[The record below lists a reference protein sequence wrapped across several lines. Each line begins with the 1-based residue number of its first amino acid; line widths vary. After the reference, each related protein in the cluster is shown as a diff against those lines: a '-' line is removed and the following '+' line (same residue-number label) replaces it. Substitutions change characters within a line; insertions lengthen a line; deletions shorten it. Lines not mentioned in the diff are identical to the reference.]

1 MFIYETMETLQK
13 IKVLLGMEVTPS
25 EMEEAKEQM
34 KFEDIALE
42 DGTIVS
48 ADALEVGSAVFIMV
62 EEEKQPLPIGEYA
75 LADGSLL
82 VVAEEGVIAEIK
94 EVEKEEEKEEEA
106 PAEEMA
112 EADNSK
118 IALVEAIGVLENLVQ
133 EFESI
138 KTEFNTLKEEYTA
151 VKVEAKELESKVE
164 EFEKVGEEI
173 KPNPEGNF
181 KSVALSP
188 LEFSKLSSQG
198 RVQYMINQ
206 NKK

>member
-1 MFIYETMETLQK
+1 METLQK
-13 IKVLLGMEVTPS
+13 IKVLLGMEVTKT

-62 EEEKQPLPIGEYA
+62 EEEKQPLPVGEYA

-82 VVAEEGVIAEIK
+82 VVTEEGIIAEIRAAA
-94 EVEKEEEKEEEA
+94 EEA
-106 PAEEMA
+106 PAEDMA

-118 IALVEAIGVLENLVQ
+118 AALIEAIGVIEGLVQ
-133 EFESI
+133 EFATI
-138 KTEFNTLKEEYTA
+138 KTEFETLKVEYSA
-151 VKVEAKELESKVE
+151 VKAESKVLESKVS
-164 EFEKVGEEI
+164 EFEKVGDEI
-173 KPNPEGNF
+173 KPSPEGNF
-181 KSVALSP
+181 KSVALTP
-188 LEFSKLSSQG
+188 LEFSKLSSHG
-198 RVQYMINQ
+198 KVQYRINQ

>member
-1 MFIYETMETLQK
+1 METLQK
-13 IKVLLGMEVTPS
+13 IKVLLGMEVTPT

-48 ADALEVGSAVFIMV
+48 ADALEAGSAVFIMV
-62 EEEKQPLPIGEYA
+62 EEERQPLPIGEYA

-82 VVAEEGVIAEIK
+82 VVTEEGIIAEIRA
-94 EVEKEEEKEEEA
+94 VEEAKEEA
-106 PAEEMA
+106 PSEEMA

-118 IALVEAIGVLENLVQ
+118 AALIEAIGVIEGLVQ
-133 EFESI
+133 EFAII
-138 KTEFNTLKEEYTA
+138 KSEFETLKGEYSA
-151 VKVEAKELESKVE
+151 VKAESKVLESKVS

-181 KSVALSP
+181 KSVQLTP
-188 LEFSKLSSQG
+188 LEFNKLSSQEK
-198 RVQYMINQ
+198 VQYRINN

>member
-1 MFIYETMETLQK
+1 METLQK
-13 IKVLLGMEVTPS
+13 IKVLLGMEVTKT

-62 EEEKQPLPIGEYA
+62 EEEKQPLPVGEYA

-82 VVAEEGVIAEIK
+82 VVTEEGIIAEIRAAA
-94 EVEKEEEKEEEA
+94 EEA
-106 PAEEMA
+106 PAEDMA

-118 IALVEAIGVLENLVQ
+118 AALIEAIGVIEGLVQ
-133 EFESI
+133 EFATI
-138 KTEFNTLKEEYTA
+138 KTEFETLKVEYSA
-151 VKVEAKELESKVE
+151 VKAESKVLESKVS
-164 EFEKVGEEI
+164 EFEKVGDEI

-181 KSVALSP
+181 KSVQLTP
-188 LEFSKLSSQG
+188 LEFSKLSSHG
-198 RVQYMINQ
+198 KVQYRINQ

>member
-1 MFIYETMETLQK
+1 METLQK
-13 IKVLLGMEVTPS
+13 IKVLLGMEVTKT

-62 EEEKQPLPIGEYA
+62 EEEKQPLPVGEYA

-82 VVAEEGVIAEIK
+82 VVTEEGMIAEIRAAA
-94 EVEKEEEKEEEA
+94 EEA
-106 PAEEMA
+106 PAEDMA

-118 IALVEAIGVLENLVQ
+118 AALIEAIGVIEGLVQ
-133 EFESI
+133 EFATI
-138 KTEFNTLKEEYTA
+138 KTEFETLKVEYSA
-151 VKVEAKELESKVE
+151 VKAESKVLESKVS
-164 EFEKVGEEI
+164 EFEKVGDEI

-181 KSVALSP
+181 KSVQLTP
-188 LEFSKLSSQG
+188 LEFSKLSSHG
-198 RVQYMINQ
+198 KVQYRINQ

>member
-48 ADALEVGSAVFIMV
+48 ADTLEVGSTVFIMV
-62 EEEKQPLPIGEYA
+62 EEEKQPLPVGEYA

-82 VVAEEGVIAEIK
+82 VVAEEGIIAEIK

-118 IALVEAIGVLENLVQ
+118 TALIEAIGVLENLVQ

-151 VKVEAKELESKVE
+151 VKVEAKELETKVE

>member
-1 MFIYETMETLQK
+1 METLQK

-62 EEEKQPLPIGEYA
+62 EEEKQPLPVGEYA

-82 VVAEEGVIAEIK
+82 VVAEEGIIAEIK
-94 EVEKEEEKEEEA
+94 EVEKEEA

-118 IALVEAIGVLENLVQ
+118 TALIEAIGVLENLVQ

-151 VKVEAKELESKVE
+151 VKVEAKELETKVE

>member
-1 MFIYETMETLQK
+1 METLQK
-13 IKVLLGMEVTPS
+13 IKVLLGMEVTPT

-82 VVAEEGVIAEIK
+82 VVTEEGIIAEIRA
-94 EVEKEEEKEEEA
+94 VEEAKEEA
-106 PAEEMA
+106 PEEEMA
-112 EADNSK
+112 EVDNSK
-118 IALVEAIGVLENLVQ
+118 TALIEAIGVLENLVQ
-133 EFESI
+133 EFATI
-138 KTEFNTLKEEYTA
+138 KSEFETLKGEYSA
-151 VKVEAKELESKVE
+151 VKAESKVLESKVE

-181 KSVALSP
+181 KSVQLTP
-188 LEFSKLSSQG
+188 LEFSKLSSHG
-198 RVQYMINQ
+198 KVQYRINQ

>member
-1 MFIYETMETLQK
+1 MKMETLNK
-13 IKVLLGMEVTPS
+13 IKVLLGMEQATKEELS
-25 EMEEAKEQM
+25 EAAEQM

-82 VVAEEGVIAEIK
+82 IVAEEGIIAELK
-94 EVEKEEEKEEEA
+94 EAEKEEEA
-106 PAEEMA
+106 PAEEEMQ

-118 IALVEAIGVLENLVQ
+118 TALVEAIGVLENLVQ

-173 KPNPEGNF
+173 KPSPEGNF
-181 KSVALSP
+181 NKVELSP
-188 LEFSKLSSQG
+188 MEFSRLSSQQK
-198 RVQYMINQ
+198 VQYNIN
-206 NKK
+206 KSK

>member
-1 MFIYETMETLQK
+1 METLKK
-13 IKVLLGMEVTPS
+13 IKVLLGMEVTKT

-62 EEEKQPLPIGEYA
+62 EEEKQPLPVGEYA

-82 VVAEEGVIAEIK
+82 VVTEEGMIAEIRAAA
-94 EVEKEEEKEEEA
+94 EEA
-106 PAEEMA
+106 PAEDMA

-118 IALVEAIGVLENLVQ
+118 AALIEAIGVIEGLVQ
-133 EFESI
+133 EFATI
-138 KTEFNTLKEEYTA
+138 KSEFETLKGEYSA
-151 VKVEAKELESKVE
+151 VKAESKVLESKVS
-164 EFEKVGEEI
+164 EFEKVGDEI

-181 KSVALSP
+181 KSVQLTP
-188 LEFSKLSSQG
+188 LEFSKLSSHG
-198 RVQYMINQ
+198 KVQYRINQ

>member
-1 MFIYETMETLQK
+1 
-13 IKVLLGMEVTPS
+13 MEVTPS

-48 ADALEVGSAVFIMV
+48 ADSLEVGSAVFIMV
-62 EEEKQPLPIGEYA
+62 EEEKQPLPVGEYA

-82 VVAEEGVIAEIK
+82 VVAEEGIIAEIK
-94 EVEKEEEKEEEA
+94 EVEKEEGKEEEA

-118 IALVEAIGVLENLVQ
+118 TALIEAIGVLENLVQ

-151 VKVEAKELESKVE
+151 VKVEAKELETKVE

-181 KSVALSP
+181 KSVQLTP
-188 LEFSKLSSQG
+188 LEFNKLSSQG
-198 RVQYMINQ
+198 KVQYRINQ

>member
-1 MFIYETMETLQK
+1 MEQATKEEL
-13 IKVLLGMEVTPS
+13 S
-25 EMEEAKEQM
+25 EAAEQM

-82 VVAEEGVIAEIK
+82 IVAEEGIIADLK
-94 EVEKEEEKEEEA
+94 EAEKEEEA
-106 PAEEMA
+106 PAEEEMQ

-118 IALVEAIGVLENLVQ
+118 TALVEAIGVLENLVQ
-133 EFESI
+133 EFEAI
-138 KTEFNTLKEEYTA
+138 KTEFNTLKEEYSS

-173 KPNPEGNF
+173 KPSPEGNF
-181 KSVALSP
+181 NKVELSP
-188 LEFSKLSSQG
+188 MEFSRLSSQQK
-198 RVQYMINQ
+198 VQYNIN
-206 NKK
+206 KSK

>member
-1 MFIYETMETLQK
+1 METLQK
-13 IKVLLGMEVTPS
+13 IKVLLGMEVTPT

-62 EEEKQPLPIGEYA
+62 EEEKQPLPVGEYA

-82 VVAEEGVIAEIK
+82 VVTEEGMIAEIRAAA
-94 EVEKEEEKEEEA
+94 EEA
-106 PAEEMA
+106 PAEDMA

-118 IALVEAIGVLENLVQ
+118 AALIEAIGVIEGLVQ
-133 EFESI
+133 EFATI
-138 KTEFNTLKEEYTA
+138 KTEFETLKVEYSA
-151 VKVEAKELESKVE
+151 VKAESKVLESKVS
-164 EFEKVGEEI
+164 EFEKVGDEI

-181 KSVALSP
+181 KSVQLTP
-188 LEFSKLSSQG
+188 LEFSKLSSHG
-198 RVQYMINQ
+198 KVQYRINQ

>member
-1 MFIYETMETLQK
+1 METLQK
-13 IKVLLGMEVTPS
+13 IKVLLGMEVTPT

-62 EEEKQPLPIGEYA
+62 EEEKQPLPVGEYA
-75 LADGSLL
+75 LA
-82 VVAEEGVIAEIK
+82 
-94 EVEKEEEKEEEA
+94 
-106 PAEEMA
+106 
-112 EADNSK
+112 
-118 IALVEAIGVLENLVQ
+118 
-133 EFESI
+133 EFE
-138 KTEFNTLKEEYTA
+138 TLKGEYSA
-151 VKVEAKELESKVE
+151 VKAESKVLESKVS

-181 KSVALSP
+181 KSVQLTP
-188 LEFSKLSSQG
+188 LEFSKLSSHG
-198 RVQYMINQ
+198 KVQYRINQ

>member
-1 MFIYETMETLQK
+1 METLQK

-62 EEEKQPLPIGEYA
+62 EEEKQPLPVGEYA

-82 VVAEEGVIAEIK
+82 VVTEEGIIAEIK
-94 EVEKEEEKEEEA
+94 EVEKEEVKEEEA

-118 IALVEAIGVLENLVQ
+118 TALIEAIGVLENLVQ

-181 KSVALSP
+181 KSVQLTP
-188 LEFSKLSSQG
+188 LEFNKLSSQG
-198 RVQYMINQ
+198 KVQYRINQ

>member
-1 MFIYETMETLQK
+1 METLSK
-13 IKVLLGMEVTPS
+13 IKVLLGMEEPTPV

-48 ADALEVGSAVFIMV
+48 ADALEVGAAVFIMV

-75 LADGSLL
+75 LADGSMLI
-82 VVAEEGVIAEIK
+82 VAEEGIIAEIK
-94 EVEKEEEKEEEA
+94 EAEKEEEA
-106 PAEEMA
+106 PAEEEMQ

-118 IALVEAIGVLENLVQ
+118 TALVEAIGVLENLVQ
-133 EFESI
+133 EFEAI
-138 KTEFNTLKEEYTA
+138 KTEFNTLKEEYSA
-151 VKVEAKELESKVE
+151 VKVEAKELETKVE

-181 KSVALSP
+181 KKVELSP
-188 LEFSKLSSQG
+188 LEFSKLSSHQK
-198 RVQYMINQ
+198 VMYNINK
-206 NKK
+206 NK

>member
-1 MFIYETMETLQK
+1 MKMETLNK
-13 IKVLLGMEVTPS
+13 IKVLLGMEQATKEELS
-25 EMEEAKEQM
+25 EATEQM

-48 ADALEVGSAVFIMV
+48 ADALEVGAAVFIMV

-82 VVAEEGVIAEIK
+82 IVAEEGIIAELK
-94 EVEKEEEKEEEA
+94 EAEKEEEA
-106 PAEEMA
+106 PAEEEMQ

-118 IALVEAIGVLENLVQ
+118 TALVEAIGVLENLVQ
-133 EFESI
+133 EFEAI
-138 KTEFNTLKEEYTA
+138 KTEFNTLKEEYSS

-173 KPNPEGNF
+173 KPSPEGNF
-181 KSVALSP
+181 NKVELSP
-188 LEFSKLSSQG
+188 MEFSRLSSQQK
-198 RVQYMINQ
+198 VQYNIN
-206 NKK
+206 KSK